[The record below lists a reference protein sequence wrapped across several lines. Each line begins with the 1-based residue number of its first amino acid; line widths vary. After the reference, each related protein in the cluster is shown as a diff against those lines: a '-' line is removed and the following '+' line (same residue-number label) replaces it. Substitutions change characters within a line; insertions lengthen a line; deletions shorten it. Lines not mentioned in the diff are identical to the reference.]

1 MTLKPPHADK
11 LSSGLCGLK
20 RILLCGLLAA
30 AVTHADARPPEI
42 PSAYQQVASNYQI
55 PADILY
61 GIALNESGLL
71 LKSGRQKKIRPWPWT
86 LNVAGMP
93 RRYPTRKAAYQA
105 IQFYLRHGITLID
118 IGLMQVNWH
127 HHKKKLIDPWTA
139 LDPLFNL
146 RVGATI
152 LKHEYTQVKNWPQA
166 IGRYHSP
173 GKKPQ
178 QKKRARRYASRVMKH
193 VRKLRHKT

>member
-1 MTLKPPHADK
+1 MTLKTLHADK
-11 LSSGLCGLK
+11 LPLWF
-20 RILLCGLLAA
+20 RRFNRLLLWVFTAS
-30 AVTHADARPPEI
+30 AVTHADASPPEI
-42 PSAYQQVASNYQI
+42 PSAYQQVAFNYQI

-71 LKSGRQKKIRPWPWT
+71 LKSGRKKKIRPWPWT

-93 RRYPTRKAAYQA
+93 RRYPTRKAAYRA

-193 VRKLRHKT
+193 IKRL